1 MKKTIGVLGSG
12 NWGTTLANL
21 IAQRGQSVLLWSRN
35 PSTVQEINHSKTNQ
49 KYTPGL
55 KILDSIHATSSMKE
69 VAESCELIFVV
80 VPSKV
85 FREVSQE
92 LGTYVSGDQI
102 LVSGTKGIENKTF
115 RMMCD
120 ILKEE
125 TCCKK
130 VGALSGPNIATEII
144 QGDPSGSVIASHY
157 NEVIERVM
165 GALQQPLFKMYGNK
179 DVKGVEIGG
188 ALKNIIAIASGIATG
203 LHLGNNSKAFLISRG
218 IVEISRYGKFFG
230 ADPKTFFGLS
240 GIGDLMA
247 TCYSEH
253 SRNNT
258 FGRKLASGQT
268 MDDIL
273 KASNMVIEGI
283 YTVQAVQA
291 LAQKFNI
298 FMPISAG
305 IYRVLYENANLKE
318 VIRDLM
324 SVRVTYESEDFKE
337 DVSHITH
344 MLVNKYPIPEHFL

>member
-125 TCCKK
+125 TDKLNRLLDEREKTKK
-130 VGALSGPNIATEII
+130 DYL
-144 QGDPSGSVIASHY
+144 
-157 NEVIERVM
+157 
-165 GALQQPLFKMYGNK
+165 
-179 DVKGVEIGG
+179 
-188 ALKNIIAIASGIATG
+188 
-203 LHLGNNSKAFLISRG
+203 
-218 IVEISRYGKFFG
+218 
-230 ADPKTFFGLS
+230 
-240 GIGDLMA
+240 
-247 TCYSEH
+247 
-253 SRNNT
+253 
-258 FGRKLASGQT
+258 
-268 MDDIL
+268 DIL
-273 KASNMVIEGI
+273 KGGQAQEKNDQSEQLLKKFKLLNQQV
-283 YTVQAVQA
+283 AVQEKK
-291 LAQKFNI
+291 LT
-298 FMPISAG
+298 
-305 IYRVLYENANLKE
+305 NLTK
-318 VIRDLM
+318 
-324 SVRVTYESEDFKE
+324 K
-337 DVSHITH
+337 
-344 MLVNKYPIPEHFL
+344 